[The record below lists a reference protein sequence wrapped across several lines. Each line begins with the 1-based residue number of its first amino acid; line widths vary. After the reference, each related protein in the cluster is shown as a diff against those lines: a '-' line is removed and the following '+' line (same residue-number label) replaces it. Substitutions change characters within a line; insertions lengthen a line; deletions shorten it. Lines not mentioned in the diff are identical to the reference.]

1 VQYPHVF
8 PAIVFNAVFTEGLLM
23 EVQAIEKEL
32 VDGPFGQQVVL
43 ETGAKMPFSPGFAAQ
58 GFIFVSGQLALD
70 EFGSIVNGGICEQ
83 TTQCFQNLQN
93 ILSECDATLKDIVK
107 MNVWLTNVED
117 FQAFNKI
124 YQEILGDTRPS
135 RTALRSDLLLERAVV
150 EIDAIA
156 YKPRPPQTHLAGE
169 V

>member
-1 VQYPHVF
+1 
-8 PAIVFNAVFTEGLLM
+8 M
-23 EVQAIEKEL
+23 EMQEIEKEL
-32 VDGPFGQQVVL
+32 VNGPFGKQVVL
-43 ETGAKMPFSPGFAAQ
+43 GTGVKMPFSPGFVAQ
-58 GFIFVSGQLALD
+58 GFIFVSGQLALN
-70 EFGSIVNGGICEQ
+70 ESGSLVKGGICEQ

-93 ILSECDATLKDIVK
+93 VLSERGATLKDIVK
-107 MNVWLTNVED
+107 MNVWLTNMED

-156 YKPRPPQTHLAGE
+156 YKPSPFQKHLAGE
-169 V
+169 I